1 MGCPCREIR
10 RAIAHLPGGRALIGL
25 LPELPRSK
33 GPTMRMQT
41 TPGQRI
47 MTIAGHH
54 YAADAAGFINDVD
67 PADASEL
74 QRVGCRP
81 LGESVLSPVGI
92 AQAALAP
99 EVVGL
104 AVPVELAA
112 PPAAELPVGTVQ
124 DVIDLPAE
132 PTGFGLAVKPVAE
145 EALDPAAAGHHEAPE
160 RSE

>member
-47 MTIAGHH
+47 TTISGHH
-54 YAADAAGFINDVD
+54 YAADADGFIDDVD
-67 PADASEL
+67 PEDRSEL
-74 QRVGCRP
+74 QRVGCR
-81 LGESVLSPVGI
+81 V
-92 AQAALAP
+92 
-99 EVVGL
+99 
-104 AVPVELAA
+104 AVDLPVEKAEA
-112 PPAAELPVGTVQ
+112 PV
-124 DVIDLPAE
+124 D
-132 PTGFGLAVKPVAE
+132 PVAQQIMRE
-145 EALDPAAAGHHEAPE
+145 TETLDPAAAGHHEEPE

>member
-10 RAIAHLPGGRALIGL
+10 RAVAHLPGGRALIGL

-54 YAADAAGFINDVD
+54 YAADEAGFINDVD
-67 PADASEL
+67 SEDRSEL
-74 QRVGCRP
+74 QRVGCR
-81 LGESVLSPVGI
+81 I
-92 AQAALAP
+92 
-99 EVVGL
+99 VGL
-104 AVPVELAA
+104 AVELPAPEPSNETAQSDAVPEPAA
-112 PPAAELPVGTVQ
+112 PE
-124 DVIDLPAE
+124 E
-132 PTGFGLAVKPVAE
+132 TGLE
-145 EALDPAAAGHHEAPE
+145 PAAAGHHEAPE